1 MTGLIMRMRSAKKL
15 VIKLF
20 ATLNQNEK
28 EKSWFDDWFDITFEI
43 IFSINFWGK
52 FM

>member
-1 MTGLIMRMRSAKKL
+1 MEMRNAKKY

-28 EKSWFDDWFDITFEI
+28 EKSWFDNWFNVG
-43 IFSINFWGK
+43 FSSDVYDAIRQ
-52 FM
+52 

>member
-1 MTGLIMRMRSAKKL
+1 MEMCGVKKL

-28 EKSWFDDWFDITFEI
+28 EKSRFDDWFDVDWKMK
-43 IFSINFWGK
+43 NFL
-52 FM
+52 

>member
-1 MTGLIMRMRSAKKL
+1 MIGLIMRMHSAKKL

-28 EKSWFDDWFDITFEI
+28 EKSWFDTWFDVG
-43 IFSINFWGK
+43 FSSDVYDAIRQ
-52 FM
+52 

>member
-1 MTGLIMRMRSAKKL
+1 MCGVKKL

-28 EKSWFDDWFDITFEI
+28 EKVGLMIGLMLI
-43 IFSINFWGK
+43 GK
-52 FM
+52 

>member
-1 MTGLIMRMRSAKKL
+1 MRMRSAKKL

-28 EKSWFDDWFDITFEI
+28 EKSWFDNWFDVAWKMK
-43 IFSINFWGK
+43 NFLYRYQTIG
-52 FM
+52 